1 MAFGI
6 ALRRPVLGFSSS
18 AASPRFIEGKMMN
31 DDVQEYR
38 GKKTAIRF
46 DSAKCIHSRNC
57 VLGSPRVFVANAPGE
72 WIRPDE
78 DSPEAIAALVQRCP
92 SGALTYER
100 LDEGDQERAPQVN
113 TVHLRENGP
122 LAFHADME
130 IQGHKSC
137 YRATLCRCGASQNKP
152 FCDNSHV
159 ATHFVATGEPAS
171 LESEALPER
180 DGKLTVTPKPNG
192 PLYIKGN
199 LEICSG
205 TGRTLNRTQ
214 ETWLCRCGASQ
225 NKPYCDGTHRKI
237 GFTA

>member
-1 MAFGI
+1 MN
-6 ALRRPVLGFSSS
+6 
-18 AASPRFIEGKMMN
+18 N
-31 DDVQEYR
+31 DDTQEYR
-38 GKKTAIRF
+38 GKKVAIRF
-46 DSAKCIHSRNC
+46 DTAKCIHSRNC
-57 VLGSPRVFVANAPGE
+57 VLGNPKVFVANAPGE

-100 LDEGDQERAPQVN
+100 LDEGEQERAPQVN

-130 IQGHKSC
+130 IKGHGSC
-137 YRATLCRCGASQNKP
+137 YRATLCRCGASRHKP

-159 ATHFVATGEPAS
+159 EAHFIATGEPLS
-171 LESEALPER
+171 VDSDALPER
-180 DGKLTVTPKPNG
+180 GGKLTVTPNPNG
-192 PLYIKGN
+192 PLQVEGN

-214 ETWLCRCGASQ
+214 KTWLCRCGASQ